1 MPENGSKSL
10 KNGQKT
16 IKNGKNHS
24 KTASGP
30 IRKECEK
37 KEAFLTCDVGPFCE
51 RDGQPLIE
59 RPYSTEPYLLNLE
72 RWGQVSPLSGPIRK
86 EIEQKV
92 AKIAKNRATEH
103 TAWIRIRDRIYRI
116 DRIKTEGPTLFPSRK
131 SC

>member
-59 RPYSTEPYLLNLE
+59 RPYSTEPYLFNLAIVSIWKV
-72 RWGQVSPLSGPIRK
+72 WGNMSTGW
-86 EIEQKV
+86 
-92 AKIAKNRATEH
+92 
-103 TAWIRIRDRIYRI
+103 TASSW
-116 DRIKTEGPTLFPSRK
+116 
-131 SC
+131 